1 MRTYVIGRS
10 PHADIVLADPSV
22 ARRHAELLSTDD
34 GRLFLTDCASDSG
47 SWRQTA
53 SPINAAIPDWLPLRQ
68 AFIDHDEPLRLGD
81 FHCSGAQLLQMAGSA
96 VDTGNG
102 SQNGQNGQNGHPGQD
117 SFGARNE
124 PTTRPHGSV
133 ERDPHTGEIIRRRAQ

>member
-22 ARRHAELLSTDD
+22 ARRHAELLNSDD

-47 SWRQTA
+47 SWRQAVSTSNSA
-53 SPINAAIPDWLPLRQ
+53 NPDWLPLRQ
-68 AFIDHDEPLRLGD
+68 AFIDADEPLRLGE
-81 FHCSGAQLLQMAGSA
+81 FHCTAAQLLQMASGTPDNGDSSA
-96 VDTGNG
+96 R
-102 SQNGQNGQNGHPGQD
+102 GHDG
-117 SFGARNE
+117 FGARNE
-124 PTTRPHGSV
+124 PATMPRGSV